1 MKVISIGY
9 GKKLFTHEDLDLER
23 LKLCAEEV
31 ESLDLIVFTLRSE
44 GLSSRKIT
52 DKLSL
57 HPTNSRNKMLMLF
70 DAVSI
75 GKKITAKKDFIIT
88 TQDPFEAG
96 LVGILIRLG
105 SNMPL
110 VVQEHADFFS
120 TNFWK
125 QESFGNAFRFYL
137 GRFILKHATAVRVV
151 SERIKRTVL
160 KINPFAKLEKL
171 PVAIDVSKFTSVRPV
186 ETEPHYFK
194 SGTFVFLSVARF
206 VKQKNIPL
214 MLSAFSR
221 AYKKNPNIRLLLV
234 GSGPL
239 QSEIECLL
247 QKYFPAIDGEESPV
261 KLLRW
266 TDDVPSLMQNVNAYL
281 LTSNYE
287 GWARVLVEAMC
298 SDLPVVSTDV
308 GCANEVLIHRKY
320 GLVVPVDNLTA
331 LQEAINEISSNEEL
345 YETFKNN
352 LKQLDKNSLAGA
364 DIQSYGKQWVK
375 TLEMFQSHLLY

>member
-9 GKKLFTHEDLDLER
+9 GKKLFTHDDLDLER
-23 LKLCAEEV
+23 LKLCADEV
-31 ESLDLIVFTLRSE
+31 ESFDLVVFTLKSE
-44 GLSSRKIT
+44 GLVLRKVT
-52 DKLSL
+52 DKLTL
-57 HPTNSRNKMLMLF
+57 YPTDSKNKLLMIF
-70 DAVSI
+70 DAVRI
-75 GKKITAKKDFIIT
+75 GRKITAKKDFLIT
-88 TQDPFEAG
+88 TQDPFETG
-96 LVGILIRLG
+96 LVGMLIRLG

-137 GRFILKHATAVRVV
+137 GRFILKHVTAVRVV
-151 SERIKRTVL
+151 SERIRRTVL
-160 KINPFAKLEKL
+160 KINPSAKTSKL
-171 PVAIDVSKFTSVRPV
+171 PVAIDVSKFTSVQSA
-186 ETEPHYFK
+186 ETEPRYFK
-194 SGTFVFLSVARF
+194 SGTFIFLSVARF

-247 QKYFPAIDGEESPV
+247 QKYFPVIDGEESPV
-261 KLLRW
+261 KLLSW
-266 TDDVPSLMQNVNAYL
+266 TNDVPSLMQNVNAYL

-287 GWARVLVEAMC
+287 GWARVLIEAMC
-298 SDLPVVSTDV
+298 SNLPAVTTDV
-308 GCANEVLIHRKY
+308 GCVNELLIHHEH
-320 GLVVPVDNLTA
+320 GLVVPVNDKEA
-331 LQEAINEISSNEEL
+331 LEQAIHKISADQEL
-345 YETFKNN
+345 YVRLKNN

-375 TLEMFQSHLLY
+375 TLEMF